1 MALLVL
7 LGLGAAGCASD
18 KNIVSHAFNNVAA
31 RDNAYF
37 LAREKL
43 RGLEDKLY
51 TTARPNDYNQ
61 TLPLFPTLDSTSV
74 RASRADLNDIIKKA
88 SMPIQHRPG
97 SDWTDDAY
105 ILVGWSRFYQMQFD
119 DAALTFKYVNS
130 TSKDD
135 NAKHEALIGLMRT
148 FVAQGELESAKAVSD
163 LLDKEQGRPE
173 DARQLFLTRADYFL
187 RTEEPAKA
195 IAQLE
200 KAVPLIEAKNE
211 RSRTRYILAQLYQD
225 AGENKKAYEQLDQI
239 LARNPPYELD
249 FQAKLMLPQ
258 VSELNTQ
265 DRARLDKVFAGLLKD
280 LKNKDYRDKIYYEMA
295 RLNYREKNY
304 PDALKLLGQS
314 VRATTTNRY
323 QKSYAYLL
331 AGRIYY
337 ENLHKYPL
345 AAAYYDST
353 VQTLSKEAK
362 TYAAIKERSDI
373 LKNFAKQYTIIET
386 EDSLQA
392 LARLTPEVL
401 NERLNTYADAE
412 LAERKRQADRLAALQ
427 KNQARAAEIA
437 GRSSSASS
445 GIGSSLPSS
454 GAFANGSGNPASPDA
469 TGFDPT
475 ATASAGQWYFDNPV
489 TLGTARSEFIRKWG
503 NRQLQDNWRT
513 NRQASSSPNLPAN
526 GNLPLTTTGNGE
538 TLVNGTAPASPTKPA
553 EVDPNAARNSLATK
567 YRGEI
572 PTTES
577 LLSASNQKVEAAMY
591 ELGGIYKEQLKER
604 EKGFGTYEKQVVRYP
619 RGEHAADAYY
629 LLYLYYKD
637 LPDAAKTAE
646 YAAALQREFPNSIYA
661 KLIADPLYREHELAL
676 HNAVAARV
684 DSAFTYYKGQEFR
697 KTAGVLAR
705 TEKLYPKND
714 LTDRV
719 AYLKTLLAVR
729 TQPPV
734 MARTS
739 VEKFIRDNPES
750 ALVPQAQALAAS
762 YKKQESG
769 ELAGALA
776 STEKPVIS
784 QFRPGEVDNRM
795 RIFYKENESPA
806 KALGPNPTGAAVPT
820 PAPAQDQL
828 KPAAQPEGLVPS
840 GSAGPA
846 PMAKPASEAPASTAS
861 PAAGTPPP
869 LATTP
874 GTAPAMVA
882 VRKGRPTRK
891 QLAEEAAAKKAA
903 AAASPAT
910 SAPTNAPAPGNSG
923 IPAAGATAAPNATAA
938 TPGSAASPATAP
950 VRKGRPTRKQL
961 ADEAAARKAAA
972 ASASAGAAGSPTT
985 GSAPATP
992 TTVPAPGSP
1001 TASPADASPAT
1012 AATPGAP
1019 NPAATTAAT
1028 TPAVRKGRPTRKQ
1041 LADEAAAKKAAAT
1054 AAAATAVTAPA
1065 GAASSAPP
1073 APAPA
1078 GTTAPVP
1085 AAPAAPAVAYTAQLS
1100 TPHAVVLVLPR
1111 DVPAA
1116 ASLGGQLGTYNTRYF
1131 KANALQVETQPL
1143 GSTQQLVII
1152 KSLGDAR
1159 LAQSY
1164 ATKLRGPQS
1173 PVSRLRGVGFQTV
1186 VITLDNLA
1194 LLQASGDVSIYQAF
1208 YQKAYR

>member
-1 MALLVL
+1 MLNHRWTALLLFL
-7 LGLGAAGCASD
+7 LGLSAAGCASD
-18 KNIVSHAFNNVAA
+18 KNIVSHTFNNVAA

-43 RGLEDKLY
+43 HGLEDKLY
-51 TTARPNDYNQ
+51 TTYRPNDYNQ
-61 TLPLFPTLDSTSV
+61 TLPLFPTLDSASV
-74 RASRADLNDIIKKA
+74 KANRADLNDIIKKA

-130 TSKDD
+130 TSQDD

-187 RTEEPAKA
+187 RTEDPTKA

-225 AGENKKAYEQLDQI
+225 AGDNKKAYEQLDQI

-258 VSELNTQ
+258 VSELSTQ

-295 RLNYREKNY
+295 RLNYREKKY
-304 PDALKLLGQS
+304 PDALKLLSQS

-353 VQTLSKEAK
+353 VQTLSKQAK

-373 LKNFAKQYTIIET
+373 LRDFAKQYTIIET

-392 LARLTPEVL
+392 LARLAPEVL
-401 NERLNTYADAE
+401 TERLNTYAAAE
-412 LAERKRQADRLAALQ
+412 LAVRQREADQLAALQ
-427 KNQARAAEIA
+427 KTQARAAEIA
-437 GRSSSASS
+437 GRTGSANS
-445 GIGSSLPSS
+445 GIGSNLPGGALS
-454 GAFANGSGNPASPDA
+454 GASGNPASPDA
-469 TGFDPT
+469 TSFDPT

-489 TLGTARSEFIRKWG
+489 TLGTARGEFIRKWG
-503 NRQLQDNWRT
+503 NRQLQDNWRN
-513 NRQASSSPNLPAN
+513 NRQASSSPNVAA
-526 GNLPLTTTGNGE
+526 GGAVPLTTTGNGE
-538 TLVNGTAPASPTKPA
+538 TLVNGTGAASLVKPV
-553 EVDPNAARNSLATK
+553 EVDPNAARNSLVTK

-577 LLSASNQKVEAAMY
+577 QLAASNQKVEAAMY
-591 ELGGIYKEQLKER
+591 ELGGIYKELLKER
-604 EKGFGTYEKQVVRYP
+604 EKGFDTYARQVARYP
-619 RGEHAADAYY
+619 RGEHAADADY
-629 LLYLYYKD
+629 LLYLYYKEQ
-637 LPDAAKTAE
+637 PDAPKMAQYAE
-646 YAAALQREFPNSIYA
+646 ALQRDFPKSIYA

-697 KTAGVLAR
+697 KTARVLAR

-734 MARTS
+734 TARLS
-739 VEKFIRDNPES
+739 VEKFIKDNPES
-750 ALVPQAQALAAS
+750 PLVPQAQALAAS

-784 QFRPGEVDNRM
+784 LFRPGEVDNRM
-795 RIFYKENESPA
+795 RIFYQENESPA
-806 KALGPNPTGAAVPT
+806 KALGPAPTSDKSAA
-820 PAPAQDQL
+820 PAPAPATKDEQL
-828 KPAAQPEGLVPS
+828 KPAAQPEALAPS

-846 PMAKPASEAPASTAS
+846 PQAKSASEALPPGITPAPTSSVPLPAGAT
-861 PAAGTPPP
+861 PAATNAPVAGAP
-869 LATTP
+869 A
-874 GTAPAMVA
+874 TAPAPTAPV
-882 VRKGRPTRK
+882 VKKGRPTRK
-891 QLAEEAAAKKAA
+891 QVADAA
-903 AAASPAT
+903 AAAKAR
-910 SAPTNAPAPGNSG
+910 
-923 IPAAGATAAPNATAA
+923 AAAEAAAAP
-938 TPGSAASPATAP
+938 AASPAASATPNSPAAAPGASVTTTTTGSTATPPATAP
-950 VRKGRPTRKQL
+950 ASIKKGRPTRKQL
-961 ADEAAARKAAA
+961 ADAAA
-972 ASASAGAAGSPTT
+972 AAKAQPATTTATPAGSAANT
-985 GSAPATP
+985 
-992 TTVPAPGSP
+992 
-1001 TASPADASPAT
+1001 
-1012 AATPGAP
+1012 ATPGVSAAP
-1019 NPAATTAAT
+1019 APAPTGTGATPPATTSAA
-1028 TPAVRKGRPTRKQ
+1028 P
-1041 LADEAAAKKAAAT
+1041 
-1054 AAAATAVTAPA
+1054 
-1065 GAASSAPP
+1065 APP
-1073 APAPA
+1073 APASLY
-1078 GTTAPVP
+1078 TTQL
-1085 AAPAAPAVAYTAQLS
+1085 TAD
-1100 TPHAVVLVLPR
+1100 HAVVVVFPTTS
-1111 DVPAA
+1111 PAA
-1116 ASLGGQLGTYNTRYF
+1116 TGLAAQLGAYNTRYF
-1131 KANALQVETQPL
+1131 KASNLTVETPPQMGTQLMVVVKPL
-1143 GSTQQLVII
+1143 PGAKV
-1152 KSLGDAR
+1152 
-1159 LAQSY
+1159 AQSY

-1173 PVSRLRGVGFQTV
+1173 PLGRLRGVGFQTV
-1186 VITLDNLA
+1186 VISMENLA
-1194 LLQASGDVSIYQAF
+1194 MLKATGDLAGYQAF
-1208 YQKAYR
+1208 YQKAYK